1 MQAVQP
7 LTAEQSRLVE
17 ENIKLVHAVAG
28 RFFEEGRN
36 VGLDYEDLV
45 SLAFIGLCQGARLY
59 DASISKP
66 STYLWRCC
74 ARVIQRGIICERI
87 AHGSRVNAKYC
98 SLDALIPERKEDGSY
113 GDSFYYFVADPCAD
127 VEESVVSRLYVE
139 QMKEK
144 ALDMGQTDRD
154 RRIIRRWTEG
164 MTLRAIAKE
173 EGISMQAVQH
183 KTSRCKKAFI
193 ASKKEEM

>member
-1 MQAVQP
+1 MQTVQP

-28 RFFEEGRN
+28 RFIDEGRN
-36 VGLDYEDLV
+36 AGLDYDDLV
-45 SLAFIGLCQGARLY
+45 SFASIGLCQGARLY

-74 ARVIQRGIICERI
+74 ARAIQRGIIYERL
-87 AHGSRVNAKYC
+87 AHGSRVNAKYR
-98 SLDALIPERKEDGSY
+98 SLDARIPEREDGSC
-113 GDSFYYFVADPCAD
+113 GDSFYFFIADPCAD
-127 VEESVVSRLYVE
+127 VEESVVSRLYME

-144 ALDMGQTDRD
+144 TLDIGKTDRD

-164 MTLRAIAKE
+164 MTLREIAKM

-183 KTSRCKKAFI
+183 KTSRCKKALI
-193 ASKKEEM
+193 ASVKEEMQ